1 MRSVI
6 AANADLASGESI
18 DAFEGPFKI
27 SSENMPSD
35 LTGLT
40 RQDILFK
47 IIFDHFA
54 QLFSIYERFPV
65 LQGESSLRSR
75 FAQGYASEFC
85 DAIGKP
91 LSPALWDR
99 G

>member
-1 MRSVI
+1 MVI
-6 AANADLASGESI
+6 AANTDLASGESI

-47 IIFDHFA
+47 VIFAHFA

-65 LQGESSLRSR
+65 LRREDAQRSR
-75 FAQGYASEFC
+75 LEQGAV
-85 DAIGKP
+85 
-91 LSPALWDR
+91 
-99 G
+99 